1 LRSGQ
6 RAVLTSSKVPV
17 KSPCDFALY
26 PKLCL
31 GNHDGPLPFS
41 WSGNIWSSLI
51 EIEEGRSVPVQ
62 VISES
67 RARKSFLRL
76 VVHRDVSTEEL
87 ANLTVS
93 VSKAFCTKLDLVSF
107 YNASATDPILG
118 FVTNNLNGL
127 RPQLSVSLYEGL
139 IKAIARQ
146 LVRAS
151 YAREIISL
159 LVRNFGTKE
168 INHSGVFYGFPTP
181 STLAS
186 ATKSQL
192 LRCKL
197 GFKWQ
202 TVRQISR
209 DVALGDL
216 SLDDLP
222 KRNNEDIVSILEGYK
237 GIGYWTS
244 RIFLYDSLKRL
255 EAYPILDISLKR
267 AISELYFS
275 GRPIAWSQVRL
286 FFDLWKD
293 FTGILVTYLFGYL
306 WLKRFAAVPSN

>member
-6 RAVLTSSKVPV
+6 RAVLTTKVPV

-26 PKLCL
+26 PRLCL
-31 GNHDGPLPFS
+31 GNHSGPLPFS
-41 WSGNIWSSLI
+41 WSGNIWSSLV

-62 VISES
+62 VIGKSGET
-67 RARKSFLRL
+67 KSFLRL
-76 VVHRDVSTEEL
+76 VVYQDISTEQL
-87 ANLTVS
+87 ANLMVG
-93 VSKAFCTKLDLVSF
+93 VSKAFCTKLDLASF

-159 LVRNFGTKE
+159 LVRNFGMRE
-168 INHSGVFYGFPTP
+168 VGRSGVFYGFPTP
-181 STLAS
+181 STLAN

-197 GFKWQ
+197 GFKWK
-202 TVRQISR
+202 TVRLISR

-216 SLDDLP
+216 NLEDLS
-222 KRNNEDIVSILEGYK
+222 KRNNEDIVRVLERYK

-255 EAYPILDISLKR
+255 EAYPVLDISLRR

-275 GRPIAWSQVRL
+275 GRPISWLQVRL
-286 FFDLWKD
+286 FFDSWKD

-306 WLKRFAAVPSN
+306 WLKRLGPAQSN